1 MKFINLLK
9 KELSE
14 LVNLQMILGLVV
26 SMVIFMVLGTIMK
39 TSINDAVDET
49 TNVTINISD
58 RDKTEFTENIIED
71 LKAVNS
77 DHDSKTS
84 VNLNIIE
91 TEGDNYADIL
101 NSNDISNLVIIPKG
115 FTESINKTEQPE
127 IISISRMTSTATMS
141 NINSGNSSAITLIEN
156 CISNAIASDTGM
168 DTKQYTLMNSP
179 VSVISNTVVDNRSA
193 PIASDSIISKIMMQ
207 NMILPFIVFV
217 LIMLTSQMLVSAIS
231 NEKIDKTLETLLSAP
246 VSRLSV
252 IGSKM
257 LAAAVVALINAA
269 VYMFGFSFFI
279 GGANDTMSDVAD
291 SIAGESISVDRA
303 LSQLGLSLNAG
314 SYFLVGLQL
323 FFTIMIC
330 LSVSLIL
337 GALINDSKN
346 TQNMIMP
353 IMLCAMVPFLI
364 SMFTDINTL
373 PMAIR
378 LLVYA
383 IPFTH
388 TFSAIPNLMFGNNTI
403 FFIGLIY
410 QIIVFIIC
418 IFFALRL
425 FMSDKIFTISLNFGQ
440 KSKYKR
446 RNKKF
451 SNEEDVC

>member
-14 LVNLQMILGLVV
+14 LVNLQMILGLVITT
-26 SMVIFMVLGTIMK
+26 VIFMVLGTVMK
-39 TSINDAVDET
+39 TSINEAVDEN

-58 RDKTEFTENIIED
+58 RDKTDFTESIIEA
-71 LKAVNS
+71 LEAVNS
-77 DHDSKTS
+77 DKDSKTN
-84 VNLNIIE
+84 VTLNIIE

-101 NSNDISNLVIIPKG
+101 SSNDISNLVIIPKG

-127 IISISRMTSTATMS
+127 IISVSRMTSTATMS
-141 NINSGNSSAITLIEN
+141 NINTGNSSAISLIED
-156 CISNAIASDTGM
+156 CISSTIASDTGM
-168 DTKQYTLMNSP
+168 DEKQYSLMESP
-179 VSVISNTVVDNRSA
+179 VSVTSNTVVDDKSA
-193 PIASDSIISKIMMQ
+193 PVASDAIINKVMMQ
-207 NMILPFIVFV
+207 NMILPLIVFV
-217 LIMLTSQMLVSAIS
+217 LIMFTSQMLVSAIS

-269 VYMFGFSFFI
+269 VYMVGFSVFV
-279 GGANDTMSDVAD
+279 GGASDTLSDVAD
-291 SIAGESISVDRA
+291 SVAGANMSVDTA
-303 LSQLGLSLNAG
+303 LSQRGLSLNAG

-353 IMLCAMVPFLI
+353 IMLCAMIPFMI

-373 PMAIR
+373 PILFR
-378 LLVYA
+378 ILVYA

-410 QIIVFIIC
+410 QIVVFIIC
-418 IFFALRL
+418 IFFALKL

-446 RNKKF
+446 KNKKF
-451 SNEEDVC
+451 SNEED